1 MNEIR
6 DLIIGIDIGREISQ
20 ICYYDRKADE
30 ARSVSMKVGGSLF
43 EAPTC
48 LCYRPEHGEYCV
60 GVEAEYF
67 SREKDG
73 LAVGNL
79 YDICKSEET
88 VKTGGDEKAPW
99 ELAAIFLKGM
109 LKFMGVVDL
118 VKNTKCLI
126 IVMPALDRVQV
137 SNLQKA
143 CGFIGFPPEK
153 CMLLD
158 YGESFYYYVLSQKIE
173 TWSRCVAW
181 YSFTEAGVTFRRL
194 ARKPGVKS
202 TLIELSEPQTASLRS
217 GREERDEDFCDFIRK
232 TMGKDMYSSVQ
243 MTGTGFDQEWAKKSV
258 RMLCYQKRKVYFGNN
273 LFAKGA
279 CLAGVEKLEKKSLKN
294 YRYLGDAL
302 VSAEIGMDMKIMGA
316 PAYHCLVPAGNNWY
330 ESRGG
335 CELILDDAKEL
346 VFIISELG
354 ESEKKR
360 VSMALPG
367 LPVRPNKTTRL
378 SLELQYVSP
387 RECSIT
393 VRDLGFGEMYPASG
407 KVWKE
412 TARW

>member
-20 ICYYDRKADE
+20 ICYYDRRADE

-43 EAPTC
+43 EAPTV

-73 LAVGNL
+73 LAVEDL
-79 YDICKSEET
+79 YESWRGSDT
-88 VKTGGDEKAPW
+88 VKTGGDEKEPS
-99 ELAAIFLKGM
+99 ELLAIFLKGM
-109 LKFMGVVDL
+109 LKFLGVVDI
-118 VKNTKCLI
+118 VKNTKCLTI
-126 IVMPALDRVQV
+126 AMPHLERQQV
-137 SNLQKA
+137 FNLQKA
-143 CGFIGFPPEK
+143 CAILGFPPEK

-158 YGESFYYYVLSQKIE
+158 YGESFYYYVLGQKIE

-181 YSFTEAGVTFRRL
+181 YSFTPEGVTFRRL
-194 ARKPGVKS
+194 ARKPGGKS
-202 TLIELSEPQTASLRS
+202 SFIELSEPQTVSLRE
-217 GREERDEDFCDFIRK
+217 GGEERDQDFCAFIQQ
-232 TMGKDMYSSVQ
+232 TLGKDMYSSIQ

-279 CLAGVEKLEKKSLKN
+279 CLAGVERLEKKSLKD
-294 YRYLGDAL
+294 YCYLSDAL
-302 VSAEIGMDMKIMGA
+302 VSAEIGMEMKIMGA
-316 PAYHCLVPAGNNWY
+316 PAYYCLIPSGNNWY

-335 CELILDDAKEL
+335 CELILDEVGEL

-378 SLELQYVSP
+378 SLEMHYLSP

-393 VRDLGFGEMYPASG
+393 VRDLGFGEMYPSSG
-407 KVWKE
+407 KIWKE